1 MRDFVFL
8 MVVVMAVVSAML
20 LLATWVVYPLWLRVR
35 ASYHP
40 AFMPSARHAR
50 WPSVTIVVFVRD
62 GAEALRHLLNNL
74 LALAYPADL
83 RRILV
88 VSVGSTDWTNAVAR
102 LFAGRGVE
110 LLRIKRPSAGAE
122 NIVRRYVDSEVVV
135 RVHPLARLRPSALA
149 ALVAPFADRSVGVAY
164 AREIT
169 PKLIDVNART
179 AETLYLRFEGRLRE
193 RETRVFGTASARGSL
208 YAVRGALYRAPVAG
222 GLSPDL
228 AEALTA
234 REHGYRAV
242 YVPDA
247 ACIVARDPS
256 PRADY
261 VNTMHAVKREVVTVF
276 AKRHLLNP
284 RHYGAFAWVLLG
296 HKLGRW
302 LSPWALLGI
311 AAGLLLLAPAQPLAL
326 DALGAFGAMAL
337 LAVGAWLTPG
347 RGWVGRIAAAP
358 VHVAAVGLA
367 FAHACVSAMRI
378 TPELTP
384 TTAGRPI
391 RNVRLRF

>member
-1 MRDFVFL
+1 
-8 MVVVMAVVSAML
+8 VV
-20 LLATWVVYPLWLRVR
+20 
-35 ASYHP
+35 
-40 AFMPSARHAR
+40 
-50 WPSVTIVVFVRD
+50 
-62 GAEALRHLLNNL
+62 
-74 LALAYPADL
+74 
-83 RRILV
+83 
-88 VSVGSTDWTNAVAR
+88 R
-102 LFAGRGVE
+102 LFADRGVE
-110 LLRIKRPSAGAE
+110 LLRIKKPGPGTE

-169 PKLIDVNART
+169 PKLTDVNART
-179 AETLYLRFEGRLRE
+179 AETVYRRFEGRLRE

-208 YAVRGALYRAPVAG
+208 YAVRGPLHRAPAPG
-222 GLSPDL
+222 GRSPEL

-247 ACIVARDPS
+247 ACIIARDRS
-256 PRADY
+256 PRSDY
-261 VNTMHAVKREVVTVF
+261 INTMHAVKREVVTVF
-276 AKRHLLNP
+276 NKRHLLNP
-284 RHYGAFAWVLLG
+284 YYYGAFAWILLG

-302 LSPWALLGI
+302 LSPWALLGA

-326 DALGAFGAMAL
+326 DGLAALGALAL
-337 LAVGAWLTPG
+337 LAVVGWLMPG
-347 RGWVGRIAAAP
+347 RSWVGRIAAIP
-358 VHVAAVGLA
+358 VQVAAIGVA

-378 TPELTP
+378 TPDLTL
-384 TTAGRPI
+384 TSAGRPI

>member
-1 MRDFVFL
+1 
-8 MVVVMAVVSAML
+8 MVVVMVVVSAML
-20 LLATWVVYPLWLRVR
+20 LAATWVVYPMWLRVR

-40 AFMPSARHAR
+40 PFMPSGRHAR
-50 WPSVTIVVFVRD
+50 WPSVTIVVVVRD

-88 VSVGSTDWTNAVAR
+88 VSVASTDGTDAVAR
-102 LFAGRGVE
+102 LFIGRGVE
-110 LLRIKRPSAGAE
+110 LLRIMRLSAGVE

-169 PKLIDVNART
+169 PKLTDVNART
-179 AETLYLRFEGRLRE
+179 AETMYRRFEGRLRE
-193 RETRVFGTASARGSL
+193 RETRVFGTASAHGSL
-208 YAVRGALYRAPVAG
+208 YAVRGPLYRAPVPG

-247 ACIVARDPS
+247 ACIIARDRS
-256 PRADY
+256 PREDY
-261 VNTMHAVKREVVTVF
+261 MNTMHAVKREVVTLF
-276 AKRHLLNP
+276 AMRHLLNP
-284 RHYGAFAWVLLG
+284 RRYGAFAWILLG

-302 LSPWALLGI
+302 LSPWALLGV
-311 AAGLLLLAPAQPLAL
+311 AAGLLLLAPAQPLARG
-326 DALGAFGAMAL
+326 ALGALGVMTL
-337 LAVGAWLTPG
+337 LAVAAWLTPG
-347 RGWVGRIAAAP
+347 RSWVGRIAAMP
-358 VHVAAVGLA
+358 GRVAATAVA
-367 FAHACVSAMRI
+367 FAHGFVSALWI
-378 TPELTP
+378 TPDLTL
-384 TTAGRPI
+384 TSAGRPI
-391 RNVRLRF
+391 RSVRLRF

>member
-1 MRDFVFL
+1 MRDVAFVL
-8 MVVVMAVVSAML
+8 LAVSSLL
-20 LLATWVVYPLWLRVR
+20 LLATWIVYPLWLRWR
-35 ASYHP
+35 AVQYP
-40 AFMPSARHAR
+40 PFLPTGRHAR
-50 WPSVTIVVFVRD
+50 WPSVTIVVVVRD
-62 GAEALRHLLNNL
+62 GADALRHLLHNL

-88 VSVGSTDWTNAVAR
+88 VSVASTDFSDAVAR
-102 LFAGRGVE
+102 LFAAHGVQ
-110 LLRIKRPSAGAE
+110 LLRIMRPAAGVE

-164 AREIT
+164 AREVT
-169 PKLIDVNART
+169 PDLRDSLERT
-179 AETLYLRFEGRLRE
+179 GETLYRRFEGRLRE

-208 YAVRGALYRAPVAG
+208 YAVRGPLYRAPVPG

-242 YVPDA
+242 YVPEA
-247 ACIVARDPS
+247 TCIMARDRS

-284 RHYGAFAWVLLG
+284 RRYGAFAWILLG

-302 LSPWALLGI
+302 LSPWALLG
-311 AAGLLLLAPAQPLAL
+311 AGASLVLLAPAQPLAL
-326 DALGAFGAMAL
+326 DALGGLAAAAL
-337 LAVGAWLTPG
+337 LAVAAWLTPG
-347 RGWVGRIAAAP
+347 RSWVGRIAAAP
-358 VHVAAVGLA
+358 GHVAAIAIAV
-367 FAHACVSAMRI
+367 AHACVSAMRI
-378 TPELTP
+378 TPEPLLTV
-384 TTAGRPI
+384 GRPM
-391 RNVRLRF
+391 RNVRLRI